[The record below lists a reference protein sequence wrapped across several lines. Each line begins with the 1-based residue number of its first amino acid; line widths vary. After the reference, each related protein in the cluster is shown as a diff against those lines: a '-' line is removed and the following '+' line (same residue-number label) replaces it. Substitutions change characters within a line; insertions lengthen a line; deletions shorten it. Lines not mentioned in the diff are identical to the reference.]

1 MTGIDWILLGVLVFS
16 AMVGLWRG
24 LMFEVLSLL
33 GWIAA
38 FFLAQW
44 FAPTVGAYLPVKG
57 LSDSVHY
64 AAAFALTFILAVML
78 AGLIA
83 ALVRKVVSVVGL
95 RPVDR
100 VLGAAFGALRGIVI
114 LLAVAVVVDL
124 TPLKRNEAW
133 QQSAGAPLLALALA
147 GLKPVLPDSV
157 GRFLN

>member
-1 MTGIDWILLGVLVFS
+1 MTGIDWILLGVLGFS
-16 AMVGLWRG
+16 ALVGLWRG

-44 FAPTVGAYLPVKG
+44 LGPTVGGHLPLQG
-57 LSDSVHY
+57 LSDPVRY
-64 AAAFALTFILAVML
+64 AAAFALTFVVAVVL
-78 AGLIA
+78 AGLLA
-83 ALVRKVVSVVGL
+83 ALVRKLVSAVGL

-100 VLGAAFGALRGIVI
+100 VLGAAFGGLRGVVV

-124 TPLKRNEAW
+124 TPLKRSEAW
-133 QQSAGAPLLALALA
+133 QQSAGAPWLALALA
-147 GLKPVLPDSV
+147 GLKPVLPESL

>member
-24 LMFEVLSLL
+24 LMFELLSLL

-44 FAPTVGAYLPVKG
+44 LAPTVGVHLPLKG
-57 LSDSVHY
+57 LSDSVRY
-64 AAAFALTFILAVML
+64 ASSFALTFILAVML
-78 AGLIA
+78 AGLLA
-83 ALVRKVVSVVGL
+83 ALVRKLVSVVGL

-100 VLGAAFGALRGIVI
+100 VLGAAFGGLRGIVI

-124 TPLKRNEAW
+124 TPLKRTEAW
-133 QQSAGAPLLALALA
+133 QQSAGAPVLALALA
-147 GLKPVLPDSV
+147 GLKPVLPETV